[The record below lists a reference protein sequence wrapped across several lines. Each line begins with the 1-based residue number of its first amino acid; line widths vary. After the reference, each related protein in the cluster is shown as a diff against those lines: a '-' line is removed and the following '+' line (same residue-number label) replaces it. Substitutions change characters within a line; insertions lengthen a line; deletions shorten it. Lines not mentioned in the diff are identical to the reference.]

1 MVMALVFLL
10 TSSGGFGFHPKEF
23 DHDLDHHGQQQPL
36 AFDHAHPDV
45 FAADRDDYTHGDASD
60 PAADLEHQLLHAV
73 GTIHLV
79 TGSTA
84 NFSLSFATHVL
95 TSLAG
100 TRRLLV
106 ALPESPF
113 RPPRSPAFA

>member
-10 TSSGGFGFHPKEF
+10 TSSGAFGFHPKEF
-23 DHDLDHHGQQQPL
+23 AHNLDHHGQLQPL

-45 FAADRDDYTHGDASD
+45 LATDTDAPTHGDASNF
-60 PAADLEHQLLHAV
+60 AAELEHQLLHAL
-73 GTIHLV
+73 GTIHLA
-79 TGSTA
+79 TGRTA
-84 NFSLSFATHVL
+84 SLSWDFATHVL
-95 TSLAG
+95 TALSS

-113 RPPRSPAFA
+113 RPPRSSAFA